1 MNKIPTPMWLQSRV
15 LIAAVVFLSLSGSSG
30 CGNNTGDGDRGKPS
44 INEDTL
50 RNHVIPI
57 SLAIQYTKGFQ
68 AELDSNYRLSRKAID
83 SLRFS
88 HGEEFPSDV
97 FYSLLAQTNPKQG
110 NAKGIRIYF
119 GRGTDGQF
127 KLVMV
132 PVDSLGNDMINHL
145 VDLKGKPVP
154 GTAHVEALTVS
165 GGQAIEA
172 GQQCPTICD
181 TGGSGLNP

>member
-1 MNKIPTPMWLQSRV
+1 MNKIPTPIRLLPSMLV
-15 LIAAVVFLSLSGSSG
+15 VAVVCLFFSCLSG
-30 CGNNTGDGDRGKPS
+30 CGNNTGDGDKGKPT

-50 RNHVIPI
+50 RNHAIPI
-57 SLAIQYTKGFQ
+57 GLAIQYTKAFQ
-68 AELDSNYRLSRKAID
+68 GLLDSSYHLSPKAID
-83 SLRFS
+83 SIRFS

-97 FYSLLAQTNPKQG
+97 FYSLLTQSNAKQG

-132 PVDSLGNDMINHL
+132 PVDSLGNDMIDHL
-145 VDLKGKPVP
+145 VNLNGKPVP

-165 GGQAIEA
+165 GGQGYEL
-172 GQQCPTICD
+172 GQQCPTACD
-181 TGGSGLNP
+181 NGGSGLNQ